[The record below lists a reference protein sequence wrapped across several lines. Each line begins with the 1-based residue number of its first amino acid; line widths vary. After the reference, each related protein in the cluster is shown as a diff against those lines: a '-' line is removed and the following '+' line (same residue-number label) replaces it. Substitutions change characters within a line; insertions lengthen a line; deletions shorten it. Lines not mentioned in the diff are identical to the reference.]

1 MITRREPRSRQQRP
15 YWSQTMRPFSMPL
28 SGITAMPFASG
39 AADAAVANSAEAPS
53 ASEIITLFIL
63 NSCEL
68 NSCEVPTS
76 QWLKRP
82 IVPQIQPSIGSLAD
96 GTDSFGASINIRI
109 IFQSARRWAGNP
121 DIDHRASALLV
132 HRARR
137 VTWQQINERWKRK

>member
-15 YWSQTMRPFSMPL
+15 YSSQTMRTFSMPL
-28 SGITAMPFASG
+28 SGTTAIPFASG

-96 GTDSFGASINIRI
+96 GTSGTKGDVAAN
-109 IFQSARRWAGNP
+109 Q
-121 DIDHRASALLV
+121 
-132 HRARR
+132 
-137 VTWQQINERWKRK
+137 